1 MDSLSVHDCTK
12 NESAPD
18 SVKSHGTLSEQASP
32 ENCSQP
38 PYFLICVVGMAPTCS
53 FTSVAP
59 APACAGSSPNM
70 SLVMGPAVPDNS
82 TRMTNALWISM
93 GLCKYK
99 TADRR
104 SCNSWVEAS
113 DYCPAHRKLMDDV
126 DALDKEVCRI
136 VRDNVIWAQDK
147 LKRGI

>member
-1 MDSLSVHDCTK
+1 
-12 NESAPD
+12 
-18 SVKSHGTLSEQASP
+18 
-32 ENCSQP
+32 
-38 PYFLICVVGMAPTCS
+38 MA
-53 FTSVAP
+53 
-59 APACAGSSPNM
+59 
-70 SLVMGPAVPDNS
+70 LVMGPAVPDNS

-104 SCNSWVEAS
+104 SCNSWVEAG

-136 VRDNVIWAQDK
+136 VRDNVKWAQDK
-147 LKRGI
+147 LKKGN